1 MEADSLKL
9 LDLESKILHDLEIK
23 FEGTDKTLIAHKQ
36 TLATVST
43 VFEDQFY
50 GPLSANARADGHLSG
65 EVEVILEKQFDYE
78 TYNMFIRHIYGDKE
92 IIQSCCSYGTLF
104 PLLTMAKL
112 YLIEKMVEVV
122 EKRINDLKISM
133 DIILSALEAV
143 LAYRNLEGFKSIC
156 DCVGNKIVTTFSAQ
170 SNIEQHK
177 FYKRNRQDNPELV
190 DALIELMAEQKLDG
204 SQSEEFCL
212 VDLKR
217 FYKFYRD
224 NKKEQPEVVDSL
236 VDLMSEFVLNGPE
249 CSILQRCSN
258 CRMPP
263 GQCNHD
269 KEVNRDVIPHPGMQF
284 IGVHSGTLLI
294 VENVTCTSV
303 GGLQDVNVKFKD
315 KPNTTFSSMS
325 LKYFCQR

>member
-1 MEADSLKL
+1 M
-9 LDLESKILHDLEIK
+9 
-23 FEGTDKTLIAHKQ
+23 
-36 TLATVST
+36 
-43 VFEDQFY
+43 
-50 GPLSANARADGHLSG
+50 
-65 EVEVILEKQFDYE
+65 
-78 TYNMFIRHIYGDKE
+78 
-92 IIQSCCSYGTLF
+92 
-104 PLLTMAKL
+104 LTMAKL

-156 DCVGNKIVTTFSAQ
+156 DSVGNKIVATFSAQ

-204 SQSEEFCL
+204 SQSEELC
-212 VDLKR
+212 VVNLKR

-249 CSILQRCSN
+249 CSIQAFIRCSN

-269 KEVNRDVIPHPGMQF
+269 KEVNSDVIPHPGMQF

-303 GGLQDVNVKFKD
+303 GGLQDVNVKFKGD
-315 KPNTTFSSMS
+315 PNTFTFPCLA
-325 LKYFCQR
+325 LKYLCQR